1 MAHEDRA
8 APPVREKCSPTVDRL
23 RLPADECVELFKPVQ
38 DFRQFVEIYIK
49 ENNCYGLNG
58 YNDRV
63 SFVPRPVL
71 DRYWTLE
78 RIDHVLWS
86 PSDRIKTTSSNIKQ
100 AYLLTFSILVFMA
113 RPEGIT
119 TFIGGECSDVA
130 LPLHTIPTWASES
143 SEREVFEVFEKEQWR
158 FCPLTLNMETD
169 PKPLRRQLSPYHIIP
184 ILEKNDIDKSASG
197 GDEANIYKVKL
208 HHECSSQDDVIFK
221 IYTNDGADAWRHYDN
236 EVDMYSN
243 LDPLGPIDNIMRY
256 YGSYESAGL
265 CTIIL
270 EYANG
275 GTLES
280 FFENYPPPN
289 SQTGREL
296 FWASLMNLLVG
307 LEHIHN
313 LTVRKYG
320 SKGEVILKGTYQD
333 IRPKNILV
341 CKQPDKAMY
350 DVTFKFVDMGTG
362 HIRRTKHQGFER
374 VAVDQLGNGMYSAP
388 EAFRDNGDARGI
400 CAESDIWSL
409 GGIASEALV
418 WSVWGE
424 HGRSKYQQERVAATR
439 ETHLKG
445 GFHEG
450 AFHDGDCLLDIV
462 ESWHKRTV
470 DSANEARDWYSKL
483 SRIIFDH
490 MLVPEQ
496 KKRADASTLR
506 QIWSQV
512 LTCGPAQNSA
522 VPDGI
527 SNRSTSMQ
535 FTEDVASLS
544 EGTLAFHFRQDKQI
558 TDADHNKKL
567 ETALRTVDEEAAAES
582 LKSSPVSHGQSPNLG
597 LFPQNPKDRF
607 ELSGVK
613 SYLDSPPNSLFAWR
627 RRSSQAEPTGSRSDP
642 WGLTDG
648 GVKDST
654 AMERSVSD
662 TGRIMLSLPAA
673 RGESDKVSVMSGAT
687 AVAEE
692 GIRGIPPL
700 DPHVI
705 EAESIFPPGLQLFQQ
720 RQLESPYSMQFTQ
733 PYAFSRSHRASQ
745 VSPRS
750 HHPPPNVLDYAYTQ
764 AKKLITME
772 MVWTTCLA
780 TKERRATSWFSRRTS
795 SWSLF
800 NAFPE
805 LKAPISR
812 LKGNDGRDQIFL
824 VDDSKSMIWHRPTV
838 AKACRVLSYVLKLG
852 RVDPD
857 ATFELYFTSS
867 KKPES
872 STRSSDLQRAIETS
886 VFSDDQCD
894 MASSLDLLVSRVIK
908 NPKPVSIYVLTNGHW
923 NLDSNDR
930 FCGVDRPIRRL
941 VQYIA
946 QRNMQRNWA
955 GVQFVRFYDQQTPSQ
970 DDETGKKRLKA
981 LDDELKAII
990 SDDIVDTVDFMDD
1003 VRKILIGAISP
1014 DIDNS
1019 P

>member
-673 RGESDKVSVMSGAT
+673 RGESDK
-687 AVAEE
+687 
-692 GIRGIPPL
+692 
-700 DPHVI
+700 
-705 EAESIFPPGLQLFQQ
+705 
-720 RQLESPYSMQFTQ
+720 
-733 PYAFSRSHRASQ
+733 
-745 VSPRS
+745 
-750 HHPPPNVLDYAYTQ
+750 
-764 AKKLITME
+764 
-772 MVWTTCLA
+772 
-780 TKERRATSWFSRRTS
+780 
-795 SWSLF
+795 
-800 NAFPE
+800 
-805 LKAPISR
+805 
-812 LKGNDGRDQIFL
+812 IFL